1 MKLKNSRTARTP
13 LAKAL
18 RLARTANRRDAPPAD
33 ELVEMRRESAR
44 PGTRAPWTRRRFLKT
59 SAAAAAVTLAG
70 GSVLASRK
78 KKTKC
83 AKAKGAAP
91 RIAVVGAGLAGLSAA
106 YKLKKLGHRAEVYEA
121 AKRMGGRIY
130 TAYDV
135 MAPGLFAELGGEW
148 VNEDH
153 EEVLS
158 LVKELGL
165 ELSDL
170 NAPSEGKLLSSNY
183 FEGTNYTDAQLIE
196 ALQPVVALME
206 DDIRTLRK
214 AYRAYMRG
222 NLEKARSLAAPLDE
236 ISMEEYLDRIG
247 ASGWVRTF
255 LDVAS
260 GSNGGLEPGQQTA
273 INILGSVY
281 LEPPSMYLFDEGE
294 ERYKIVGG
302 CQGIIRGLADGLDE
316 GQVKPAHRLEA
327 VKSSGDGFTLTFQD
341 PKGSALDVK
350 ADFVIMTV
358 PFSILRDIEM
368 RMEMPPDIK
377 KAIAEMGYGVHT
389 KLLAGVDKRVWRE
402 KGYSGG
408 AYTDEPFQVAYD
420 NSQMTGYEGDVG
432 GLTFYLGGQA
442 SIDAGAGTAPEQV
455 ERLMLGAEKVFPG
468 VTAVLNGKT
477 HRFDW
482 GAYPY
487 ALGGYPCL
495 KPGQL
500 TTFGDP
506 SEPLGNMLF
515 AGDHCSEY
523 GGYINGA
530 VESGMRVAKDLVD
543 RLGGKA

>member
-13 LAKAL
+13 FASAL
-18 RLARTANRRDAPPAD
+18 RLARTANRRDTPPAD

-44 PGTRAPWTRRRFLKT
+44 PGARAPWTRRRFLKT

-78 KKTKC
+78 KNKKKC
-83 AKAKGAAP
+83 AKTKGAAP
-91 RIAVVGAGLAGLSAA
+91 RIAVVGAGLAGLNAA
-106 YKLKKLGHRAEVYEA
+106 YALKKQGHSAEVYEA

-170 NAPSEGKLLSSNY
+170 NAPSERDLLSSNY

-196 ALQPVVALME
+196 ALQPIVALME

-222 NLEKARSLAAPLDE
+222 NLEKARSIAAPFDE

-255 LDVAS
+255 LNVAS

-273 INILGSVY
+273 INIIGSVY

-294 ERYKIVGG
+294 ERYKIAGG
-302 CQGIIRGLADGLDE
+302 CQGIVRGLADGLDE

-341 PKGSALDVK
+341 PKGSALDVE

-358 PFSILRDIEM
+358 PFTMLRKVEM
-368 RMEMPPDIK
+368 QMEMPPEK
-377 KAIAEMGYGVHT
+377 NAA
-389 KLLAGVDKRVWRE
+389 RE
-402 KGYSGG
+402 EESHRRDGLRRPHQAPGG
-408 AYTDEPFQVAYD
+408 RR
-420 NSQMTGYEGDVG
+420 
-432 GLTFYLGGQA
+432 QA
-442 SIDAGAGTAPEQV
+442 
-455 ERLMLGAEKVFPG
+455 
-468 VTAVLNGKT
+468 
-477 HRFDW
+477 
-482 GAYPY
+482 
-487 ALGGYPCL
+487 
-495 KPGQL
+495 
-500 TTFGDP
+500 
-506 SEPLGNMLF
+506 
-515 AGDHCSEY
+515 
-523 GGYINGA
+523 
-530 VESGMRVAKDLVD
+530 RVAREGILGR
-543 RLGGKA
+543 RLHR